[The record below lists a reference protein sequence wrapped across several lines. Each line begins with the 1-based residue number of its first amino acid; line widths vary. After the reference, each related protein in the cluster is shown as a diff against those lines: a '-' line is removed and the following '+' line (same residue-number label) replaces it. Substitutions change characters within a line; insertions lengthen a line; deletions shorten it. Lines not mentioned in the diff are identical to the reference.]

1 MNGEW
6 TVRLQIQKYNEY
18 MAITALPSSTQV
30 PSLQR
35 LQSAEEAIR
44 DVIKLHKG
52 TGRFWVFGSVARG
65 EATTESDYDL
75 LVEFL
80 PDASYFDLVTIEMK
94 LSELLETPVDVM
106 SIRSRGYAADHA
118 RSQAIEIKHGSP
130 Y

>member
-1 MNGEW
+1 MAT
-6 TVRLQIQKYNEY
+6 TV
-18 MAITALPSSTQV
+18 SSGSAQV
-30 PSLQR
+30 PSLAQLR
-35 LQSAEEAIR
+35 AANDAIR
-44 DVIKLHKG
+44 ELIKAHQG

>member
-1 MNGEW
+1 
-6 TVRLQIQKYNEY
+6 
-18 MAITALPSSTQV
+18 MAITALPSSAQV

-75 LVEFL
+75 LVEFS
-80 PDASYFDLVTIEMK
+80 PGASFFDLIELEIK
-94 LSELLETPVDVM
+94 LSELLESPVDVM
-106 SIRSRGYAADHA
+106 SIRSEGYAADHA

>member
-1 MNGEW
+1 
-6 TVRLQIQKYNEY
+6 
-18 MAITALPSSTQV
+18 MAITALPSSAQV

-35 LQSAEEAIR
+35 LQSTEEAIR

-65 EATTESDYDL
+65 EATIESDYDL

-80 PDASYFDLVTIEMK
+80 PDASYFDLVTLEMK
-94 LSELLETPVDVM
+94 LSELLETPVDIM

-118 RSQAIEIKHGSP
+118 RSQAIEIKHGFP